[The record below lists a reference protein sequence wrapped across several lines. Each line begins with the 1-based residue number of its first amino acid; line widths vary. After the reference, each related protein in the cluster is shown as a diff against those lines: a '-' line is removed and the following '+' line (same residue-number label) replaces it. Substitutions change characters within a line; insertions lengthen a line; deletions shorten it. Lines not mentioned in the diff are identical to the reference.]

1 MYGVAN
7 LISKH
12 ERGAK
17 NWYYTVNSTGKS
29 DSVINSVVVWNFEFV
44 LLLKFLYYTDG
55 YTDRVDRVANRV
67 LT

>member
-7 LISKH
+7 LIRNMI
-12 ERGAK
+12 EEQ
-17 NWYYTVNSTGKS
+17 NWYYTVNHTGKT
-29 DSVINSVVVWNFEFV
+29 DSIINSVVVWNFEFV

-67 LT
+67 LV